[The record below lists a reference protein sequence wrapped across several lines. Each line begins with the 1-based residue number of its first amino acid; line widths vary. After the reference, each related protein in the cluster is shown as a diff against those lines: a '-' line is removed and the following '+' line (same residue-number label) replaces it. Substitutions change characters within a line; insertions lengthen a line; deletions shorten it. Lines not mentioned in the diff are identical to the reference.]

1 MSAAPTSGA
10 TAAPFDAA
18 ALRAQF
24 PQLDPAAGGAAIAFL
39 DSAATTQ
46 KPRAVLDAER
56 GFYER
61 HYGAVARGV
70 YRLSAE
76 ATELYEAARGKVARF
91 LGASSPDEI
100 VFVRGTTEAINLVAA
115 SWGPANVGEGD
126 EILVTAL
133 EHHSNLV
140 PWQLLAERQ
149 GARLV
154 VAPLDGRGD
163 VPLEG
168 IERALA
174 GGRVRLVAAAHVSN
188 ALGTKLDVARIAGL
202 AHAAGALLLVD
213 GAQSVPRL
221 PLSVADLACDFF
233 AFSGHKAYGPNG
245 IGALWA
251 RASILAAMPPYQG
264 GGGMVERVT
273 FERTTYL
280 AAPHRFEAGTPAAP
294 QAHGLGVAL
303 EWIERTGR
311 ETIHRHEAA
320 LLAELCGRLDE
331 LSGVRR
337 IGDAQERVGVVSF
350 VVDGVHAHDI
360 GTVLDAAGVAVRA
373 GHHCAQPAMAHF
385 GVPATVR
392 ASLGAYSTRDDV
404 DRLIA
409 AVARAVERFA
419 R

>member
-1 MSAAPTSGA
+1 VSSTPARET
-10 TAAPFDAA
+10 TAA
-18 ALRAQF
+18 ALDAEALRTEF
-24 PQLDPAAGGAAIAFL
+24 PQLDIASGGADVAFL

-46 KPRAVLDAER
+46 KPRVVLDAER
-56 GFYER
+56 DFYER

-76 ATELYEAARGKVARF
+76 ATALYEASRGKVARF
-91 LGASSPDEI
+91 LGAGSPEEV
-100 VFVRGTTEAINLVAA
+100 VFTRGTTEAINLVAA
-115 SWGPANVGEGD
+115 SWGPANLGEGD
-126 EILVTAL
+126 EILLTGL

-149 GARLV
+149 AARLV

-174 GGRVRLVAAAHVSN
+174 SGRVRLVAVAHVSN
-188 ALGTKLDVARIAGL
+188 ALGTRLDIARIAGL
-202 AHAAGALLLVD
+202 AHAAGAVLLVD
-213 GAQSVPRL
+213 GAQSAPRL
-221 PLSVADLACDFF
+221 PLSVAELGCDFF

-251 RASILAAMPPYQG
+251 RRDLLATMPPYQG

-294 QAHGLGVAL
+294 QAHGLGAAL
-303 EWIERTGR
+303 EWIERVGR
-311 ETIHRHEAA
+311 RAIHEHESA
-320 LLAELCGRLDE
+320 LLEETCRRLDE
-331 LSGVRR
+331 LPGVRR
-337 IGDAQERVGVVSF
+337 IGDAPERVGVVSF
-350 VVDGVHAHDI
+350 VVDGVHAHDV
-360 GTVLDAAGVAVRA
+360 GTVLDAVGVAVRA

-385 GVPATVR
+385 DVPATVR
-392 ASLGAYSTRDDV
+392 ASFGAYSTAGDV
-404 DRLIA
+404 ERLIA
-409 AVARAVERFA
+409 AVRRAAERFA